1 MINPSRIALAI
12 TTYYPKWYSGK
23 LRSLKHTDKIRGDL
37 ALEFC
42 QKATSLGYHVVCSDA
57 KGAKTFHNKRKQ
69 IQGLTLCQLK
79 QHKRSPSKRHAYKIA
94 AQIPGV
100 KVIIGTEPEKVSLI
114 DSVEEIAKPMLED
127 KADIVVMKR
136 NDKLFRDSY
145 PTYMYES
152 ETEGN
157 KLYNEFLKL
166 YKLLPQKSPDLDM
179 FFGPRAF
186 RNEKKILKLFMKKHE
201 VKVGKLTLPKEYF
214 DPEQL
219 SNTSFFPIIEA
230 LKKKLRIESVEIPFK
245 YPKLQKQNESQGN
258 LEFFEEKRKAQRLS
272 LILELVHFLGT
283 IS

>member
-1 MINPSRIALAI
+1 MQNSQIAFAI

-23 LRSLKHTDKIRGDL
+23 LLSLKHTDKIRGDL

-42 QKATSLGYHVVCSDA
+42 QKAISLGYHVVCSDA
-57 KGAKTFHNKRKQ
+57 KGTKTFRK
-69 IQGLTLCQLK
+69 QLK
-79 QHKRSPSKRHAYKIA
+79 QVPGLIASQRQGQKRSPAKRHAYKIA
-94 AQIPGV
+94 ASIPGV

-114 DSVEEIAKPMLED
+114 DFAETIAKPMLED
-127 KADIVVMKR
+127 KTDIVVIKR
-136 NDKLFRDSY
+136 DDKLFKQTY
-145 PTYMYES
+145 PSYMYES
-152 ETEGN
+152 EVEGN
-157 KLYNEFLKL
+157 KLYNEFLEL
-166 YKLLPQKSPDLDM
+166 YKLMPKNSADLDM

-219 SNTSFFPIIEA
+219 SNTSFFPIVEA
-230 LKKKLRIESVEIPFK
+230 LKKKLRISCVEIPFV
-245 YPKLQKQNESQGN
+245 YPKLQKQNEETGN

>member
-1 MINPSRIALAI
+1 MQQSSIAFAL

-57 KGAKTFHNKRKQ
+57 KGAKTFRNKLKQ
-69 IQGLTLCQLK
+69 IPGLIISQRK
-79 QHKRSPSKRHAYKIA
+79 EHKRSPAKRHAYKIA
-94 AQIPGV
+94 ANIPGV

-114 DSVEEIAKPMLED
+114 DSVEKITKPLLEN
-127 KADIVVMKR
+127 KTDIVVMKR
-136 NDKLFRDSY
+136 NNKLFKQTY
-145 PTYMYES
+145 PSYMYQS
-152 ETEGN
+152 EIEGN
-157 KLYNEFLKL
+157 KLYNEFLEL
-166 YKLLPQKSPDLDM
+166 YKLMPKNSTDLDM

-186 RNEKKILKLFMKKHE
+186 RNEKKILKLFMKKHQL
-201 VKVGKLTLPKEYF
+201 KVGKLALPSEYF

-219 SNTSFFPIIEA
+219 SNTSFFPIVEA
-230 LKKKLRIESVEIPFK
+230 LKKKLRTSCVEIPFK
-245 YPKLQKQNESQGN
+245 YPTLQKQNEQAGN